1 MDKEF
6 WETLI
11 QNEYEIPDGYSLDEL
26 TAEIFSYLSNTDPEL
41 RDDIGYI
48 VYANWLEMGY
58 YSQAEIEEHIQ
69 SLLKNLDVGIGET
82 ETDTVFLRSFSV
94 LFLAEIVHNDNK
106 DPKIDKDQ
114 IQEILEKGLAYLRA
128 EIDPRGYVQSKGWA
142 HALAHTAD
150 LMRVLSRNEHT
161 GLVEHKQILSG
172 IAKKLIASSDW
183 VYVHGED
190 DRLSVAVLTIL
201 RRDMLPINSIKE
213 WAKSFT
219 GSKWKGAWNEDGSSR
234 AFFNVRNFLR
244 SLYLQITIEDELPRK
259 EEKEQILLDAIQN
272 LRPY

>member
-1 MDKEF
+1 MDKQF

-11 QNEYEIPDGYSLDEL
+11 QNDYEIPDDYSLDKL
-26 TAEIFSYLSNTDPEL
+26 TTEIFSYLGNTDPEL

-69 SLLKNLDVGIGET
+69 TLLKDLDVGIGET

-94 LFLAEIVHNDNK
+94 LFLAEIIYNDND
-106 DPKIDKDQ
+106 DPQLDNNQ
-114 IQEILEKGLAYLRA
+114 IQEILEKGLAYLQA
-128 EIDPRGYVQSKGWA
+128 EKDPRGYIQSKGWA

-150 LMRVLSRNEHT
+150 LLRVLSKNEHT
-161 GLVEHKQILSG
+161 GLLEHKQMLSG
-172 IAKKLIASSDW
+172 IAEKLTASSDW
-183 VYVHGED
+183 VYIHGED
-190 DRLSVAVLTIL
+190 DRLSAAVLSIL

-213 WAKSFT
+213 WAKSFS
-219 GSKWKGAWNEDGSSR
+219 GPKWNGAWTNVESTR

-244 SLYLQITIEDELPRK
+244 SLYLQLATEDEFPRK
-259 EEKEQILLDAIQN
+259 EEKEQIVLDAIQN
-272 LRPY
+272 LRPF